1 MTQLDTA
8 TLEKFKQRI
17 SGEVVAP
24 GDREF
29 DTVRRIHNGMIDRKP
44 AVIVRCIGV
53 ADVIDAVE
61 LAVSQN
67 LEIAVRGGGHNV
79 AGRAVCDDGM
89 MIDLSLMKGTWVD
102 PRSRLVRAEGGT
114 TWGEFNREYYGMPGN
129 GYL

>member
-1 MTQLDTA
+1 MTQLDATA
-8 TLEKFKQRI
+8 LDNFKQRI
-17 SGEVVAP
+17 SGEVVTP
-24 GDREF
+24 GDPEF
-29 DTVRRIHNGMIDRKP
+29 DTLRRIHNGMIDRNP

-102 PRSRLVRAEGGT
+102 PIASHSRARRRHLGRI
-114 TWGEFNREYYGMPGN
+114 
-129 GYL
+129 

>member
-29 DTVRRIHNGMIDRKP
+29 DTVRRIHNGMIDRNP

-67 LEIAVRGGGHNV
+67 QI
-79 AGRAVCDDGM
+79 GRAHV
-89 MIDLSLMKGTWVD
+89 
-102 PRSRLVRAEGGT
+102 
-114 TWGEFNREYYGMPGN
+114 
-129 GYL
+129 